1 VRVPAPRR
9 PLVSVV
15 IASYNHAEFVGD
27 AVNSVLRQSVS
38 DLEVIVADDGSSDGT
53 PDVIEGIRDD
63 RVRLIRLPE
72 NRRDHP
78 RNAAMALARGRYVAF
93 QNSDDV
99 WEPTK
104 LETQLA
110 ALSGT
115 PNAVA
120 CFTGVTVIDES
131 GAPVEGTWLNGPFK
145 HEQYDRLGWLHRFF
159 YHGNCLCMPSA
170 VADRD
175 AIDRVGRFR
184 ASLVQCG
191 DFDLWVRLAAVGELV
206 VLRDPLTRMRVLGE
220 RNASAPSPAT
230 ARRSLIERAE
240 ALGRYVEPPVLGCLP
255 DVFPGFIAS
264 NASRTVRVA
273 ALAIHAWSLAPAHR
287 LFADRVFARLLDEPD
302 AREEIITTFGVAP
315 VRDFIARRGE
325 ITVETPP
332 WP

>member
-1 VRVPAPRR
+1 VRVFGRR
-9 PLVSVV
+9 PPLVSVI
-15 IASYNHAEFVGD
+15 IASYNHVEFVGE

-53 PDVIEGIRDD
+53 PDVVERIRDD
-63 RVRLIRLPE
+63 RVRLVRLPE

-78 RNAAMALARGRYVAF
+78 RNVAIGLARGRYVAF
-93 QNSDDV
+93 QNSDDA
-99 WEPTK
+99 WEGTK

-110 ALSGT
+110 ALSSM
-115 PNAVA
+115 PQAVA
-120 CFTGVTVIDES
+120 CFTGVTVIDGT

-170 VADRD
+170 VADRA
-175 AIDRVGRFR
+175 AIERVGRFR
-184 ASLVQCG
+184 ASLVQVG
-191 DFDLWVRLAAVGELV
+191 DFDLWVRLAALGELV

-220 RNASAPSPAT
+220 RNASAPGAAT

-240 ALGRYVEPPVLGCLP
+240 ALGRYVEPPVLDCLP

-264 NASRTVRVA
+264 DASRAVRMA

-287 LFADRVFARLLDEPD
+287 LFADRVFARLLDD
-302 AREEIITTFGVAP
+302 ARAREEILTTFGVTP
-315 VRDFIARRGE
+315 IRDFIARRGE
-325 ITVETPP
+325 LTVDAPP